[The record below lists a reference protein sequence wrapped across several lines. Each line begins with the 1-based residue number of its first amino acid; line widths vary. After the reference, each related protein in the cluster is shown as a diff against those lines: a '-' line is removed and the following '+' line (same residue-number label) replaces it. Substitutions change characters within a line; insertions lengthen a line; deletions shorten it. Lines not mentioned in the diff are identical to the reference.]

1 MAKGRPAPTA
11 VYDAR
16 AFRLGAVSLNVFYD
30 EIKKLPGA
38 PLRPPLSHANALRY
52 QVCLYAIGVARSAT
66 EIGEG
71 AQRAWF
77 GGQFLA
83 ASVLIRVLLELWGA
97 MEYAEQRVLRKIE
110 ESDLTVADARILKLL
125 AGSNTGV
132 THSPAVRVE
141 VSPVNVME
149 FVRSADVVSPG
160 IIDEYKF
167 LCDAAH
173 PTFMAGSHL
182 LFAGAI
188 YDNWTN
194 ETFAKNMHPVLDRTL
209 KAGEAGLAGIERTGM
224 AIVARCIPPIREE
237 VVSWPQRTLP

>member
-11 VYDAR
+11 IYDAR

-30 EIKKLPGA
+30 EIKNLPGA
-38 PLRPPLSHANALRY
+38 PLLYPLSEANTLRY
-52 QVCLYAIGVARSAT
+52 QVCLYAISVARSAT

-97 MEYAEQRVLRKIE
+97 IEYAEQHILRKIE
-110 ESDLTVADARILKLL
+110 EPNLAVAKARATKLL
-125 AGSNTGV
+125 VGSNSGA
-132 THSPAVRVE
+132 THNPAVRAE
-141 VSPVNVME
+141 VPPVNVME
-149 FVRSADVVSPG
+149 FVRSAEVASPG
-160 IIDEYKF
+160 IIEEYKF

-173 PTFMAGSHL
+173 PTFMPGSHL

-194 ETFAKNMHPVLDRTL
+194 ETFAKSMHPVLDRTL
-209 KAGEAGLAGIERTGM
+209 KAAETSLAGIEKTGM
-224 AIVARCIPPIREE
+224 KILTRCIPPMREE
-237 VVSWPQRTLP
+237 VGSWPQRKLP